1 MQYYYADHLVGGCE
15 AGHPEKFQSYE
26 AAAPHCGTLSV
37 DSIPH
42 NVTAVSLQRTACQN
56 SRNIFLLESEAG
68 LSLGRTWDR
77 FYSQAPHF
85 HHNLYWSRAARG
97 ELTFPDKLV
106 SLSLVT
112 HRPIRYARSIGAVA
126 GWCWWVPWYI

>member
-1 MQYYYADHLVGGCE
+1 M
-15 AGHPEKFQSYE
+15 F
-26 AAAPHCGTLSV
+26 
-37 DSIPH
+37 
-42 NVTAVSLQRTACQN
+42 LQRRAGQN

-106 SLSLVT
+106 SLSLIANG
-112 HRPIRYARSIGAVA
+112 PIRYATDAVA
-126 GWCWWVPWYI
+126 GWCWVRWKNHLQLELNCTRTGPGGRQVVTTRPRCGRSRGWTRTTG